1 MLAKRQHRRVGNSAA
16 PRRSAPPRAENFERL
31 MMNLFPSLGRP
42 LRQPAL
48 LAALAWALLLPGPAS
63 AQRPAH
69 YDHRDADL
77 LNALELYAKE
87 KYGAAQFEFQRV
99 VERIGDLHAPTR
111 TEAEFYVALCS
122 VRLFNED
129 AGYRLKRFMSEHPED
144 LHVPLVKLELFRHSF
159 NQKDWKD
166 AIAWSEQ
173 VDRASLDGAD
183 AEEFAFKRGYALFQL
198 GEGEKALGE
207 FSRVKDSGGLYGAP
221 SLYYASHI
229 HYEKGQYETA
239 LQGFRRLESN
249 ADFAKLVPV
258 YIAEILFVQGKY
270 DELAEYVK
278 PLMADPQG
286 IKRQAEINRLAGEAN
301 YRRGNYAEALPYL
314 QKSAQRTG
322 VDRSDRYIL
331 GYTYYRT
338 GDCQKALAE
347 LNVVA
352 NADDS
357 LAQLASYHMADCYL
371 KLNEKNYARNAFK
384 KAYETGK
391 DPKVTEDALFQ
402 YAKLAYELSFDP
414 YHEAITALR
423 SYLRT
428 YPNTPRRDEA
438 YTFLLNVYLK
448 TRNYED
454 ALAALDE
461 IQNKDLRLKE
471 AYQKLAYNRGVEL
484 YEGRKYADAALFFER
499 ALKYPVHQATN
510 AKAHFWMAESYYG
523 KGDLAA
529 ALRKYDDLRNS
540 AGAYSTDLYEQAG
553 YGMGYAYL
561 KQKDYAEAATAFR
574 RYVMSRKGE
583 ARQRADA
590 MLRIGDC
597 YFVMK
602 DNEQAVKWYDD
613 AMRTGSPDRDYAMYQ
628 KGVCLG
634 LLRRHSEKI
643 ATLKALLAELPNSRY
658 APDAKFQLGE
668 TCIVQGN
675 DTEALG
681 YYTQVTSLHPNSPL
695 VRQAMLQSALIHKR
709 QGRIDEAIAG
719 FKAVVAKYPTMDGA
733 RDALSGL
740 ESIYVELGRVGEY
753 EAYVR
758 TLQFVDPG
766 TLEFDEKYYQSAE
779 KLYFEEKCPQAVGA
793 FGDYISKYPN
803 GGYVL
808 NALYYRGDCQYRAG
822 LYDQALPDLEE
833 VIRRNG
839 AQFMESATAMA
850 ADILFRDKRWEGAL
864 DHYKR
869 LEPIAASPQNT
880 LVAQVGQMRC
890 LRELGR
896 ITEAAAA
903 AEKVVASTQA
913 NADLKSEAN
922 ILIARNLADRGEL
935 DAAYAKFK
943 AVATGSTTARGAEA
957 KYNMAYIRHLQA
969 QYRKAETEIFE
980 LAQKF
985 PSHDHWKAKAF
996 ILLGDVY
1003 VQLNDLFQARATLQ
1017 SVIDNCREPELV
1029 AQARQRLDAIN
1040 ASQAP
1045 RDQPAPGSG
1054 TDELILP
1061 GGNGQ

>member
-1 MLAKRQHRRVGNSAA
+1 MMTPIPSRGWQA
-16 PRRSAPPRAENFERL
+16 RL
-31 MMNLFPSLGRP
+31 PV
-42 LRQPAL
+42 L
-48 LAALAWALLLPGPAS
+48 LAAFTLALGLV

-69 YDHRDADL
+69 YDHQDADL
-77 LNALELYAKE
+77 LNAIELFGME

-99 VERIGDLHAPTR
+99 VERITDLHDPRR

-122 VRLFNED
+122 VRLFNDD

-166 AIAWSEQ
+166 VISWSDQ
-173 VDRASLDGAD
+173 VVASELGPSD
-183 AEEFAFKRGYALFQL
+183 AEEFHFKRGYAYFQL
-198 GEGEKALGE
+198 GNSEKALGE
-207 FSRVKDSGGLYGAP
+207 FSQVKNSDGLFGAP
-221 SLYYASHI
+221 SLYYSSHI
-229 HYEKGQYETA
+229 HYERGQYETA
-239 LQGFRRLESN
+239 LQGFRRLEN
-249 ADFAKLVPV
+249 NPDFAKLVPV

-314 QKSAQRTG
+314 QKSAQRVG

-331 GYTYYRT
+331 GYAYYKT
-338 GDCQKALAE
+338 GDCPKALTE
-347 LNVVA
+347 LNIVA

-384 KAYETGK
+384 KAYEIGK
-391 DPKVTEDALFQ
+391 PGEGETKGDPKVTEDALFQ

-423 SYLRT
+423 SYLRA

-438 YTFLLNVYLK
+438 YEFLLNVYLK

-454 ALAALDE
+454 ALASLDE

-499 ALKYPVHQATN
+499 ALKYPVHQGTN

-523 KGDLAA
+523 KGDLTA

-540 AGAYSTDLYEQAG
+540 PGAYSTDLYEQAG

-590 MLRIGDC
+590 MLRAGDC
-597 YFVMK
+597 FFVLK

-628 KGVCLG
+628 KGVCQG
-634 LLRRHSEKI
+634 LLRLHTEKI
-643 ATLKALLAELPNSRY
+643 TTLKALLAELPNSRY
-658 APDAKFQLGE
+658 AADAKFQLGE
-668 TCIVQGN
+668 TYIVQGN
-675 DTEALG
+675 DTEALS
-681 YYTQVTSLHPNSPL
+681 YYTQVVNVHSNSPL

-709 QGRIDEAIAG
+709 QGRTEEAIAG

-733 RDALSGL
+733 RDALAGL
-740 ESIYVELGRVGEY
+740 ENIYIELGRVSEY
-753 EAYVR
+753 ETYVR
-758 TLQFVDPG
+758 SLKWVDPG

-779 KLYFEEKCPQAVGA
+779 KLYFEEKCPQAIGA

-808 NALYYRGDCQYRAG
+808 NALYYRGDCHYRAG
-822 LYDQALPDLEE
+822 AYEQAITDLEE

-839 AQFMESATAMA
+839 TQFMESASAMA
-850 ADILFRDKRWEGAL
+850 ADILFRDKRYEGAL
-864 DHYKR
+864 DHFRR

-896 ITEAAAA
+896 IAEAAAA
-903 AEKVVASTQA
+903 AEKVVANTQS
-913 NADLKSEAN
+913 NADLKSEGN
-922 ILIARNLADRGEL
+922 ILIARNLADRGDL
-935 DAAYAKFK
+935 DAAYTKFK
-943 AVATGSTTARGAEA
+943 AVATSSTTARGAEA
-957 KYNMAYIRHLQA
+957 KYNMAYIRHLQT

-985 PSHDHWKAKAF
+985 PSHDHWKARAF

-1003 VQLNDLFQARATLQ
+1003 VQLNDIFQARSTLQ

-1045 RDQPAPGSG
+1045 REQLVPGSDDI
-1054 TDELILP
+1054 TIPMP